1 MSNATN
7 IIDDFYGKAS
17 AFIRSSVSSLPS
29 LPSNTCECGSVEFIL
44 TELLYER
51 SSQVV
56 YSKESDTLFGY
67 TNGHTDYSDHSAVS
81 LFICKSCD
89 TAYSGTRTN
98 EIDWY

>member
-17 AFIRSSVSSLPS
+17 AFIRLSISSLPS
-29 LPSNTCECGSVEFIL
+29 LPNTCECGSVEFIL